1 VLTVAVI
8 ASLLAAF
15 FWWQSR
21 ASLTTLAE
29 QNQALEDRNRALG
42 DELSATRA
50 QVAAFDEQ
58 IAGLE
63 GELEGNST
71 RVTALS
77 EDVTALPPEIREL
90 ERRIETLQ
98 GGRLDARAI
107 WLKEQAEYYLVLANT
122 ELTLGRR
129 VGTAVDALELA
140 DDVLRDLGDPDLAR
154 VRNAISAELQA
165 LRAVE
170 QPDLE
175 RLTGDL
181 SGLEDRAA
189 NLPMRAQTPEN
200 FVVVDENQ
208 DAEDEPGLGRLWSAT
223 KGAMRSIV
231 RVERQ
236 EEPVDQ
242 LLTESERRIVRRQ
255 LELELS
261 LARTALLDR
270 RQADFRAALV
280 AADGI
285 LNREFNREAQSV
297 VAAREL
303 LASMMQVELAP
314 ALPSIGD
321 SLSLLRSAPGG
332 D

>member
-1 VLTVAVI
+1 VLAVAVI
-8 ASLLAAF
+8 ASLLAAI

-21 ASLTTLAE
+21 ASLTRLTE
-29 QNQALEDRNRALG
+29 QNRALEDRNQVLG

-50 QVAAFDEQ
+50 RVDAFDEQ

-63 GELEGNST
+63 GELESNAT
-71 RVTALS
+71 RVTALGA
-77 EDVTALPPEIREL
+77 DVTALPPEIREL

-129 VGTAVDALELA
+129 VGTAIDALELA

-154 VRNAISAELQA
+154 VRSAISAELQA
-165 LRAVE
+165 LRAVD

-181 SGLEDRAA
+181 SGLEGRAA
-189 NLPMRAQTPEN
+189 SLPMRTQTPEN
-200 FVVVDENQ
+200 FVVVDESR
-208 DAEDEPGLGRLWSAT
+208 DDEAEPGLGRLWSAT

-242 LLTESERRIVRRQ
+242 LLT
-255 LELELS
+255 
-261 LARTALLDR
+261 
-270 RQADFRAALV
+270 
-280 AADGI
+280 
-285 LNREFNREAQSV
+285 
-297 VAAREL
+297 
-303 LASMMQVELAP
+303 
-314 ALPSIGD
+314 
-321 SLSLLRSAPGG
+321 
-332 D
+332 